1 MGRLNGARAERA
13 QPLDQLA
20 RAAAGRKRGKTTSI
34 DGKLLLLLVCLMPV
48 AVSAQYSDGSNA
60 GCEAGKITATTGSN
74 DCTECKAGTYSTGDI
89 VNKAWGC
96 GDGRSPCSV
105 SASSI
110 DGDAYASSAVDG
122 LTSNFFHTECNKA
135 NEWFMLD
142 LKSEYEIASVK
153 IFNREPFQSLSGAE
167 IRVGNIDSFDGNPA
181 CVSNLPGESVIT
193 VTCRATGR
201 YVFVVQ
207 PRSDTCLH
215 FSEIEVPIRL
225 GCIACPAG
233 KLSVAVGASAAAA
246 CVDCGPGMFENATGS
261 SACKTCGANADS
273 LPGSPNERSC
283 FCKAGFYGDGTSC
296 QACQAGKYTY
306 SHTAAF
312 LTEKENP
319 PEASRSYSSL
329 VNGQWAR
336 SMLDSGAAWC
346 AGRSTAGTEWIKIDL
361 GLAMRVHG
369 VVLQARHENN
379 DYLTEVEV
387 KHSLDPNSGFSS
399 VQSHAN
405 GGVRF
410 FPAATFSSNQL
421 SRLHCQPEL

>member
-1 MGRLNGARAERA
+1 
-13 QPLDQLA
+13 
-20 RAAAGRKRGKTTSI
+20 
-34 DGKLLLLLVCLMPV
+34 
-48 AVSAQYSDGSNA
+48 
-60 GCEAGKITATTGSN
+60 
-74 DCTECKAGTYSTGDI
+74 
-89 VNKAWGC
+89 
-96 GDGRSPCSV
+96 
-105 SASSI
+105 
-110 DGDAYASSAVDG
+110 
-122 LTSNFFHTECNKA
+122 
-135 NEWFMLD
+135 MLD

-167 IRVGNIDSFDGNPA
+167 IRVGNNDSFDGNPA

-193 VTCRATGR
+193 VTCGDTGR

-225 GCIACPAG
+225 GCIPCPAG

-246 CVDCGPGMFENATGS
+246 CVDCGSGTFENATGS
-261 SACKTCGANADS
+261 SACKTCDANADS

-296 QACQAGKYTY
+296 KACQAGKYTY

-312 LTEKENP
+312 LREKENP
-319 PEASRSYSSL
+319 PEASRSYSSIAGGAL
-329 VNGQWAR
+329 
-336 SMLDSGAAWC
+336 SMLDSGDAWC
-346 AGRSTAGTEWIKIDL
+346 AYIESQSANPAWMKIDL

-369 VVLQARHENN
+369 VVLQARHGYN

-387 KHSLDPNSGFSS
+387 QHSLDPNSGFSS

-410 FPAATFSSNQL
+410 FPAATFSNKEKSELIFMEPVVARYIKIVPWSWVGGQICTRAGVWKLGGTGSTVCANCEANTYAADTAQTVCTACVAGLYSVAGDSACTTCPAGTYSTGDIVEGAHVL
-421 SRLHCQPEL
+421 SRRLSSMHSIHRR